1 MYMTD
6 INTTL
11 RGNQE
16 QTEDPKKPNVI
27 AKKIFTGYCN
37 YFSSSHFYAKFL
49 AIASYYRNCKL
60 YV

>member
-16 QTEDPKKPNVI
+16 QAEDPKQPKVI
-27 AKKIFTGYCN
+27 AKKIFTGLGYN
-37 YFSSSHFYAKFL
+37 YFSSRQFL
-49 AIASYYRNCKL
+49 H
-60 YV
+60 